1 MGMKRMTWQ
10 LTPLE
15 CYAIAIVAFGVIGFL
30 RGWRREAISL
40 AFTLTA
46 ILFLIF
52 GKLSLAQFVYVNL
65 PRAITTLTSGHQN
78 PQPAPTIKVDDPKI
92 AISTSVAFLV
102 LIALGYLVSTKVM
115 PKPATTPD
123 RLWGLIPG
131 IISGYA
137 ILTFFTNVLNK
148 SLLLQLN
155 INPPNQN
162 LIGSYLLVV
171 FIVVV
176 VVVIL
181 ALISASAKKS
191 GGRVAK
197 KP

>member
-1 MGMKRMTWQ
+1 VG
-10 LTPLE
+10 
-15 CYAIAIVAFGVIGFL
+15 
-30 RGWRREAISL
+30 
-40 AFTLTA
+40 
-46 ILFLIF
+46 
-52 GKLSLAQFVYVNL
+52 LAQFVYVNL

-137 ILTFFTNVLNK
+137 ILTFFTNALNK

-155 INPPNQN
+155 INPTNQN

-191 GGRVAK
+191 GGRVTK